1 MSFDMSGATG
11 PESVTAISVL
21 GTMGFLDER
30 GDQCV
35 RIASH
40 SVYGSFLLKRTSSSS
55 GFGPVTAMHSN
66 DLSAIWSRMSFVEPQ
81 DPPENG
87 NVVSLPILG
96 GLHHHYSRKAA

>member
-1 MSFDMSGATG
+1 MSGATR

-30 GDQCV
+30 GDQRV

-40 SVYGSFLLKRTSSSS
+40 SVYGLFLLKRTSSSS
-55 GFGPVTAMHSN
+55 GFGPVTAIHSN

-81 DPPENG
+81 RS
-87 NVVSLPILG
+87 VVEK
-96 GLHHHYSRKAA
+96 RQD